1 MGFLQRLLTAPG
13 RAYRWLYHDEKRLR
27 KAQARGRASE
37 GEPDADADYSE
48 QQKWANDFSA
58 WEEIDNMRLNFFF
71 GSWATKKFRGMGKNT
86 VISKREALEKEK
98 AEAEGREYKSKLQ
111 LDLEAA
117 ARKREEKERI
127 KAEKRRLKEERK
139 RESY

>member
-1 MGFLQRLLTAPG
+1 MGFLRKLLAAPG
-13 RAYRWLYHDEKRLR
+13 RAYRWLYQGEKRLG
-27 KAQARGRASE
+27 QVQVRGRASE

-48 QQKWANDFSA
+48 QQKWINDFSA
-58 WEEIDNMRLNFFF
+58 WEEIDNMRFNFFF
-71 GSWATKKFRGMGKNT
+71 GTWATKKIKGTGKNT
-86 VISKREALEKEK
+86 IINKREAWEKEK

-111 LDLEAA
+111 LELEAA

-139 RESY
+139 GKI